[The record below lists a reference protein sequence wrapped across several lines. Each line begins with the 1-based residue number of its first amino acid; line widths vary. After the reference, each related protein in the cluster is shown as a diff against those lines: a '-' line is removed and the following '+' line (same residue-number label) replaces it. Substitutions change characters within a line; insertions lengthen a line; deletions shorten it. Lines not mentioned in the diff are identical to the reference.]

1 NESDCSADNQVV
13 KKSEKCL
20 IRIAV
25 PRFLYGSRC
34 RIYKYSA
41 HSLTFTILTSSLNLC
56 NSALDLFFS
65 ICFADENSR
74 VEGGSERRLCTYQML
89 VEMGSTSAGRPIGI
103 DGVDAMS
110 ENSNFDLNQA
120 STHFALRRNVL
131 TLFEYVEVP
140 ECNEPTAPT
149 SPTDLFQITENEE
162 PISANSVPM
171 QLLNQD
177 EQERDDLLLVYPKA
191 KVEGNYI
198 TALHY
203 IVIVKLFLYKLKL
216 SQNRIEGVPHPRAIA
231 RLLCRLSREL
241 KSAPSFEPD
250 TRLNRFLDPADYD
263 GCLGEMLKDMEEY
276 INTVDTPSLSDG
288 YVYVRRGTDTYAQ
301 SLLAAADELNSS
313 TSR

>member
-1 NESDCSADNQVV
+1 MSDSLLCTGYSDLRLSLLLLST
-13 KKSEKCL
+13 SEQK
-20 IRIAV
+20 
-25 PRFLYGSRC
+25 P
-34 RIYKYSA
+34 
-41 HSLTFTILTSSLNLC
+41 
-56 NSALDLFFS
+56 
-65 ICFADENSR
+65 SR
-74 VEGGSERRLCTYQML
+74 VRLC
-89 VEMGSTSAGRPIGI
+89 GH
-103 DGVDAMS
+103 
-110 ENSNFDLNQA
+110 A
-120 STHFALRRNVL
+120 SISRRVH
-131 TLFEYVEVP
+131 TPWVKSFV
-140 ECNEPTAPT
+140 A
-149 SPTDLFQITENEE
+149 
-162 PISANSVPM
+162 
-171 QLLNQD
+171 
-177 EQERDDLLLVYPKA
+177 DLLLVYPKA

-313 TSR
+313 TSRGKQHLIQE